1 MTLTKVFDEKTYKF
15 HALHATKKEAQERAE
30 QLRNDLKLKARV
42 THGNTVAGFGWHIWV
57 RK

>member
-1 MTLTKVFDEKTYKF
+1 MTLTKTFDGKSYKF
-15 HALHATKKEAQERAE
+15 HALHATKKEAHERAE

-42 THGNTVAGFGWHIWV
+42 TNGNTIAGYGWHIWV